1 MSFYPKKALS
11 QVFLANKGQ
20 REKIARVLSMHQGKV
35 ALEIGA
41 GKGALTRYLLQ
52 IFSYV
57 YALEI
62 DPLLCRLLGKELGGC
77 GNLKIEC
84 ADFLNYN
91 LPQLKEKAI
100 LISNLPYHLS
110 YEFIDWL
117 IEKRGYFEYAYV
129 GFQKE
134 FADKLL
140 AVPKT
145 KNYGFLTLKSQV
157 YLETEKLFDISRRY
171 FKPMPKVDTTFVRIK
186 IRDNSLCP
194 DKEIKGV
201 LRFIRAGFSQRRK
214 KITNSL
220 KSIVPEGKLRLILQK
235 AGINQ
240 NLRAEELSFLDFYRI
255 FSLAK
260 SGEK

>member
-11 QVFLANKGQ
+11 QVFLANKNQ
-20 REKIARVLSMHQGKV
+20 RERIAGVLASHRGKV

-41 GKGALTRYLLQ
+41 GKGALTRYLPQ

-62 DPLLCRLLGKELGGC
+62 DPLLCRFLEKELGGC
-77 GNLKIEC
+77 GNLEIKC

-91 LPQLKEKAI
+91 PAPLGEKAI

-117 IEKRGYFEYAYV
+117 IDNRGCFEYAYV

-140 AVPKT
+140 AKPKV
-145 KNYGFLTLKSQV
+145 KSYGFLTLRSQV
-157 YLETEKLFDISRRY
+157 YLETEKLFDIFRRH

-186 IRDNSLCP
+186 IRNSPLCP
-194 DKEIKGV
+194 DREIKGV
-201 LRFIRAGFSQRRK
+201 LKLIRAAFSQRRK
-214 KITNSL
+214 KIINSL
-220 KSIVPEGKLRLILQK
+220 KSVVPEDKLKLILQK
-235 AGINQ
+235 AGINK

-255 FSLAK
+255 FLNTLP
-260 SGEK
+260 